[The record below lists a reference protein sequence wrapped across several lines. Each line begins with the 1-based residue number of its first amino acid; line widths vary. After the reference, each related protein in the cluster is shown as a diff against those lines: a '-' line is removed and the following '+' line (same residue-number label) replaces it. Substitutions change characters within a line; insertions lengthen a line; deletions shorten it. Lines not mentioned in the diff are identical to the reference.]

1 MESIWKSTV
10 QLPMRETLKG
20 DTEVENL
27 VIGGGMAGILTAF
40 LLQRKGREVMVIEAK
55 RVASGQTG
63 NTTAKITAQ
72 HGLIYDKLIHKVS
85 FGKALQYAQANV
97 DAMEKYERLIVEEGI
112 ECHLKHLPAFLY
124 TTGED
129 MISELRREAEAAKE
143 LGLEARFVKGSRIT
157 ELPFTV
163 QAAVRFADQMQFHPL
178 EFMAPLAA
186 RLEIYENTKAL
197 MVRGHQVY
205 TNHGVIT
212 AKNIIFATHYPFVN
226 VPGFYFL
233 RQHQERSY
241 VLALRRKQGES
252 RGGARGSADCPGD
265 RRGECTLTGMY
276 YSVDK
281 GGVSLRPYE
290 DIILFGG
297 GNHRTGKGVDVY
309 GCKCSRVEKAQTG
322 KQENCG
328 DEQGRHVKCDN
339 HGKGYAYL
347 RKLAKEYYPR
357 MEECASWAAQDCM
370 PHDEVPF
377 IGKYSAFRPY
387 WYVATGFQKWG
398 MTNSMIAAL
407 EISHQITEGERLYG
421 RTFAPQRMLFQAG
434 IKNFFVDAWE
444 STKGLWKG
452 LCCEKEHRCS
462 HLGCELQWNEEEQS
476 FDCPCHGSRYS
487 REGEL
492 LDNPAQVDLKKE
504 VYMRK

>member
-124 TTGED
+124 TTQED

-163 QAAVRFADQMQFHPL
+163 QAAVRFAGQMQFHPL
-178 EFMAPLAA
+178 EFLAPLAA

-197 MVRGHQVY
+197 KVRGHQVY

-252 RGGARGSADCPGD
+252 KVGARGAADCPSG

-290 DIILFGG
+290 DMILFGG

-309 GCKCSRVEKAQTG
+309 DGGCE
-322 KQENCG
+322 
-328 DEQGRHVKCDN
+328 
-339 HGKGYAYL
+339 KGYAYL
-347 RKLAKEYYPR
+347 REMAKEYYPQ
-357 MEECASWAAQDCM
+357 MEECAAWAAQDCM
-370 PHDEVPF
+370 PHDEIPF
-377 IGKYSAFRPY
+377 IGKYSVLRPY

-398 MTNSMIAAL
+398 MTSSMIAAM
-407 EISHQITEGERLYG
+407 EISHQIVEGERLYG
-421 RTFAPQRMLFQAG
+421 RTFAPQRVFLQAG
-434 IKNFFVDAWE
+434 MKNLLVDIWE
-444 STKGLWKG
+444 SAKGLWKG
-452 LCCEKEHRCS
+452 LWAEKERRCP
-462 HLGCELQWNEEEQS
+462 HLGCELEWNEEEQS
-476 FDCPCHGSRYS
+476 WDCPCHGSRFS

-492 LDNPAQVDLKKE
+492 LDNPAQVDLEK
-504 VYMRK
+504 

>member
-10 QLPMRETLKG
+10 QFPERETLKG

-27 VIGGGMAGILTAF
+27 VIGGGMAGILIAF

-97 DAMEKYERLIVEEGI
+97 DAMEKYERLIAEEGI

-124 TTGED
+124 TTQED

-157 ELPFTV
+157 ELPFSV

-197 MVRGHQVY
+197 KVRGHQVY
-205 TNHGVIT
+205 TNQGVIT

-241 VLALRRKQGES
+241 VLALRRRQGES
-252 RGGARGSADCPGD
+252 KSRGWGTADCPGD

-290 DIILFGG
+290 DMILFGG

-309 GCKCSRVEKAQTG
+309 DGGC
-322 KQENCG
+322 
-328 DEQGRHVKCDN
+328 
-339 HGKGYAYL
+339 GKGYAYL
-347 RKLAKEYYPR
+347 RELAKEYYPR
-357 MEECASWAAQDCM
+357 MEECAAWAAQDCM

-377 IGKYSAFRPY
+377 IGRYSAFRPY

-398 MTNSMIAAL
+398 MTTSMIAAM

-452 LCCEKEHRCS
+452 LWCEKEHRCS

-476 FDCPCHGSRYS
+476 FDCPCHGSRFS

-492 LDNPAQVDLKKE
+492 LDNPAQVDLNKKPH
-504 VYMRK
+504 RS

>member
-1 MESIWKSTV
+1 MESIWRSTV
-10 QLPMRETLKG
+10 QLPERETLKG

-27 VIGGGMAGILTAF
+27 VIGGGMAGILIAF

-72 HGLIYDKLIHKVS
+72 HGLIYDKLIHRVS
-85 FGKALQYAQANV
+85 LDKALQYAQANV
-97 DAMEKYERLIVEEGI
+97 EAMEKYERLIAEEGI
-112 ECHLKHLPAFLY
+112 ECHLKHLPAYLY
-124 TTGED
+124 TTEED
-129 MISELRREAEAAKE
+129 MISELRREAEAAKK

-157 ELPFTV
+157 ELPFSV

-178 EFMAPLAA
+178 EFLAPLAA

-197 MVRGHQVY
+197 KVRGHQVY

-241 VLALRRKQGES
+241 VLSLRKGQEEGTVKEWSTTDSPVGQNGEY
-252 RGGARGSADCPGD
+252 
-265 RRGECTLTGMY
+265 TLTGMY
-276 YSVDK
+276 YSVDT
-281 GGVSLRPYE
+281 GGLSLRPYE
-290 DIILFGG
+290 NMILLGG
-297 GNHRTGKGVDVY
+297 GSHRTGKGVDVY
-309 GCKCSRVEKAQTG
+309 GCNCAQVG
-322 KQENCG
+322 KTQPEENGNRG
-328 DEQGRHVKCDN
+328 DNMGRRVKCDN

-347 RKLAKEYYPR
+347 REMAKEYYPQ
-357 MEECASWAAQDCM
+357 MEEGAAWAAQDCM

-377 IGKYSAFRPY
+377 IGKYSMFHPY

-398 MTNSMIAAL
+398 MTTSMIAAM

-421 RTFAPQRMLFQAG
+421 RIFAPQRMLLQAG
-434 IKNFFVDAWE
+434 VKNFLVDTWE
-444 STKGLWKG
+444 SAKGLWKG
-452 LCCEKEHRCS
+452 LWTEKERRCH
-462 HLGCELQWNEEEQS
+462 HLGCELEWNEEEQS
-476 FDCPCHGSRYS
+476 WDCPCHGSRYS
-487 REGEL
+487 RDGEL
-492 LDNPAQVDLKKE
+492 LDNPAQVDL
-504 VYMRK
+504 RK

>member
-10 QLPMRETLKG
+10 SLPERETLKG
-20 DTEVENL
+20 DTDVENL
-27 VIGGGMAGILTAF
+27 VIGGGMAGILIAF

-72 HGLIYDKLIHKVS
+72 HGLVYDKLIHRVS
-85 FGKALQYAQANV
+85 LEKALQYAEANV
-97 DAMEKYERLIVEEGI
+97 DAMAMFERLVAEEGI
-112 ECHLKHLPAFLY
+112 ECHLKHLPSFLY
-124 TTGED
+124 TTEED
-129 MISELRREAEAAKE
+129 MVWELRREAEAAKR

-157 ELPFTV
+157 ELPFSV

-178 EFMAPLAA
+178 EFLAPLAA

-197 MVRGHQVY
+197 KVRGHQVY

-241 VLALRRKQGES
+241 VLGLRRGQGES
-252 RGGARGSADCPGD
+252 RSEAGRDTGD
-265 RRGECTLTGMY
+265 WQRTNGECTLTGMY

-281 GGVSLRPYE
+281 GGLSLRPYE
-290 DIILFGG
+290 NMLLLGG
-297 GNHRTGKGVDVY
+297 GSHRTGKSVELY
-309 GCKCSRVEKAQTG
+309 ECGCSGARESGEPADKVIREA
-322 KQENCG
+322 
-328 DEQGRHVKCDN
+328 R
-339 HGKGYAYL
+339 GYAYL
-347 RKLAKEYYPR
+347 RQIAKEYYPQL
-357 MEECASWAAQDCM
+357 EECAAWAAQDCM

-377 IGKYSAFRPY
+377 IGKYSVFHPY
-387 WYVATGFQKWG
+387 WYVATGFHKWG
-398 MTNSMIAAL
+398 MTTSMIAAM
-407 EISHQITEGERLYG
+407 EISHQIVEGEQLYG
-421 RTFAPQRMLFQAG
+421 KIFAPQRLFMQAG
-434 IKNFFVDAWE
+434 MKNWLVDIGE
-444 STKGLWKG
+444 SIKGLWKG
-452 LCCEKEHRCS
+452 VWAEKEYRCP

-476 FDCPCHGSRYS
+476 FDCPCHGSRFS

-492 LDNPAQVDLKKE
+492 LDNPAQTDLGKE
-504 VYMRK
+504 GKPHRN